1 MIIFLLCR
9 FIFIFKLKTCFK
21 TISFERD
28 PELLPHP
35 GPPRKL
41 ERITSLRADI
51 TDLRS
56 RGWRILNR
64 SKPHKEM
71 YPREVRWASQDSL
84 SDACNM
90 TDGNRARN
98 DSLHTIVNPLE
109 SYCET
114 DVDKFAPRLNVA
126 VSSRHLRQPPSWTCA
141 CGNGAWSHPSS
152 SCAWP
157 NAGTGGTTSSC
168 HPSWRTPFCARNVSS
183 APWLL
188 GTTGAWRVTT
198 SNYEERRQQITSMNP
213 KQLRLAKNT
222 HMIFE
227 YFPVLPGD

>member
-1 MIIFLLCR
+1 
-9 FIFIFKLKTCFK
+9 
-21 TISFERD
+21 
-28 PELLPHP
+28 
-35 GPPRKL
+35 
-41 ERITSLRADI
+41 
-51 TDLRS
+51 
-56 RGWRILNR
+56 
-64 SKPHKEM
+64 M

-114 DVDKFAPRLNVA
+114 DVDTFAPRLNVA
-126 VSSRHLRQPPSWTCA
+126 VSSRHPRQPPSWTCA

-183 APWLL
+183 APWLYRL
-188 GTTGAWRVTT
+188 TGLTDAG
-198 SNYEERRQQITSMNP
+198 
-213 KQLRLAKNT
+213 QLRLRSRPHGEADQIANYQIASNST
-222 HMIFE
+222 A
-227 YFPVLPGD
+227 YN